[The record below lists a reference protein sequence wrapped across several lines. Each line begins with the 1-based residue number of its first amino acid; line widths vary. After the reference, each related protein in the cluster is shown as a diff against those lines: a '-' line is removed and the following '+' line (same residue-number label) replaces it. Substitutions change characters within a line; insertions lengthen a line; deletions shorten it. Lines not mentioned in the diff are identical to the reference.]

1 MSSDVFLVTGSEAG
15 HLSGLEIERMQKRFF
30 VESLAD
36 SGFCCNFANDFRR
49 VVD

>member
-1 MSSDVFLVTGSEAG
+1 MSSDVFVVTGSEVG
-15 HLSGLEIERMQKRFF
+15 HFSGLKIVRMQKRFF

-36 SGFCCNFANDFRR
+36 SGFCCNFANEFRR